1 MPVIP
6 KSMRANEAFLEDFKV
21 MLSQPTPVLEGLVGM
36 IGTAPIS
43 HHGAD
48 DVDTEGVAAAYG
60 VPEAELETVA
70 VVLTFLARAVA
81 LAEPEADAESEI
93 LALAEDVGVEGV
105 SSLWTTL
112 SPILQRGR
120 PFQLRVAESL
130 AFHGIPAYDGSDF
143 DVVFRPARSDPRTLL
158 PGIRWTIRYHKASG
172 DSDALSFGLSPAEL
186 ERIREEAGRA
196 LDEVAEYRSGG
207 ALEVAPP
214 GKPAQ

>member
-6 KSMRANEAFLEDFKV
+6 RACALTKPFARTSKWCCPSRL
-21 MLSQPTPVLEGLVGM
+21 LWLAALVGM

-43 HHGAD
+43 HHGAEEA
-48 DVDTEGVAAAYG
+48 DTEGVAAAHG
-60 VPEAELETVA
+60 VPEPELETA
-70 VVLTFLARAVA
+70 AMVLMFLARAVA
-81 LAEPEADAESEI
+81 LAEPGVDVETEI
-93 LALAEDVGVEGV
+93 LALAEDVGIEEK
-105 SSLWTTL
+105 SSLWATL
-112 SPILQRGR
+112 APILQRGR

-130 AFHGIPAYDGSDF
+130 AFHGTPGYDGSDF
-143 DVVFRPARSDPRTLL
+143 DVVFRPARSDPKTLL